1 MPRVVRPRGAGYSR
15 RVNAKVQSEPDTLVR
30 EGAPPA
36 YGADG
41 LPTQDENGVDLTL
54 IRELLRT
61 TPEERLQRAECYMRA
76 LARVRP
82 LR

>member
-1 MPRVVRPRGAGYSR
+1 MDPKAHG
-15 RVNAKVQSEPDTLVR
+15 EPGTFVA

-41 LPTQDENGVDLTL
+41 LSTQDENGVDLTL
-54 IRELLRT
+54 IRESLRR
-61 TPEERLQRAECYMRA
+61 TPAERLQRAEAFMRA